1 MNAPEIN
8 ELMRLV
14 EQKYGKSLH
23 TSTDFEEFSLMIGMK
38 GYGQISAST
47 LKRLWA
53 YVNDTRTPRMATLN
67 ILSGYVGHKSFDL
80 FVEWLKQSTAYNSSF
95 FSATHIAASDIE
107 ADTRIEIGW
116 SPNRT
121 VGLRYLGSSEFEV
134 TYSENSKLA
143 AGDRFFTGCFIKS
156 QPLYLP
162 YVLRNGVKTPA
173 FIAGRNGGLSN
184 IKIIK
189 NDNGK

>member
-14 EQKYGKSLH
+14 EKKYGKSLH
-23 TSTDFEEFSLMIGMK
+23 TSTDFDEFSLTLGMK
-38 GYGQISAST
+38 GFGQISSST

-67 ILSGYVGHKSFDL
+67 VLSGYLGYRSFDA

-107 ADTRIEIGW
+107 ENTLIEIGW
-116 SPNRT
+116 SPNRRIR
-121 VGLRYLGSSEFEV
+121 LRYLGASEFEV
-134 TYSENSKLA
+134 IESENSKLT
-143 AGDRFFTGCFIKS
+143 AGDRFFTGCFIKN

-162 YVLRNGVKTPA
+162 YVLRGAEKTPA

-184 IKIIK
+184 LKIIE
-189 NDNGK
+189 DGE